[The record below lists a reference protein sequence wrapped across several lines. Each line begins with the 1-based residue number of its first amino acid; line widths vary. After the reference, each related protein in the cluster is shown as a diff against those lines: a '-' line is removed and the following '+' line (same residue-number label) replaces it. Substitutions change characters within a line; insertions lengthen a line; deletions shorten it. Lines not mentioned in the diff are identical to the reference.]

1 MVSESTRPAEQQET
15 LTRKA
20 VDENY
25 NNVLS
30 PNRGLAGK
38 LQQLLTPT
46 RHRNSSRRA
55 ASVDERRPATNGP
68 SRKSSEQ
75 RQSRKSQVA
84 ETLLKARERLTN
96 ATSEVRNSLIPL
108 VEVPSVQHVP
118 AYRLYQ
124 VLVTL

>member
-1 MVSESTRPAEQQET
+1 MNHIWIVWGFFFCSLFSSSTRPAEQRET
-15 LTRKA
+15 LNRKA

-30 PNRGLAGK
+30 PSRGLAGK

-84 ETLLKARERLTN
+84 ETLLKAKERLYN
-96 ATSEVRNSLIPL
+96 ATSEVRTGLTI
-108 VEVPSVQHVP
+108 
-118 AYRLYQ
+118 
-124 VLVTL
+124 

>member
-1 MVSESTRPAEQQET
+1 MLFFFSSASTRPAEQRET
-15 LTRKA
+15 LNRKA

-30 PNRGLAGK
+30 PSRGLAK

-84 ETLLKARERLTN
+84 ETLLKAKERLYN

-108 VEVPSVQHVP
+108 VK
-118 AYRLYQ
+118 YQ
-124 VLVTL
+124 VYNPF